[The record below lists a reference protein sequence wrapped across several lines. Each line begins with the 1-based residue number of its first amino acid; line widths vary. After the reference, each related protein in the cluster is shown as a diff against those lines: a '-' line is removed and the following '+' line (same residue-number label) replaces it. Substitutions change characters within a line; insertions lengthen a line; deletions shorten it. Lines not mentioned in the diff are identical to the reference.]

1 MTWQDYGVERRKRG
15 GLLIGLNGV
24 ARSGKD
30 TVGEMLCKNHGFTRL
45 SFADAV
51 KDGLYALN
59 PIIVT
64 EDILIRDEEDRIYT
78 RFDKGERIQ
87 YIVDTIGW
95 DKAKTDILEV
105 RELLQRYG
113 TEAGREIHGVTC
125 WTDIVKKT
133 IEANPTTHYVITD
146 ARFANEVSL
155 VKAWGGTAV
164 QIQRNGVTSVNG
176 HASDAV
182 LDPWMFDHILKNNGT
197 LSQLEQA
204 VNDLVIEINPH
215 SLLTKTA

>member
-1 MTWQDYGVERRKRG
+1 MSWQDYGVERRNRG

-59 PIIVT
+59 PIAMVNNYGHKYRVQ
-64 EDILIRDEEDRIYT
+64 D
-78 RFDKGERIQ
+78 
-87 YIVDTIGW
+87 IVDEIGW
-95 DKAKTDILEV
+95 DEAKVSHSEI

-113 TEAGREIHGVTC
+113 TEAGREIHGETC
-125 WTDIVKKT
+125 WTDIVRKT
-133 IEANPTTHYVITD
+133 IEANSTVHYVITD

-155 VKAWGGTAV
+155 VKAWGGVAV

-182 LDPWMFDHILKNNGT
+182 LDPWMFDHVLKNNGT